1 MKKKSL
7 LFIPAYNEATSIS
20 VILKKALDSHILDL
34 ITIIDDAS
42 QDNTIETVK

>member
-1 MKKKSL
+1 MKKRCL
-7 LFIPAYNEATSIS
+7 LFIPAYNEASSIS
-20 VILKKALDSHILDL
+20 VVLQQALHSHIFDL